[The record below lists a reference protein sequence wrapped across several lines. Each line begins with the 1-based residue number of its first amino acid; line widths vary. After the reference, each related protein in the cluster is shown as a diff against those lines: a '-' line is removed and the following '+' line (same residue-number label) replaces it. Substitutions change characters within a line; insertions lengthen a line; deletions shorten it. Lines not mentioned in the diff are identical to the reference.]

1 MPSLISLTTDFG
13 TTDPF
18 VGIMKAVI
26 LGITPKARIVD
37 LSHEIEAQNI
47 LQAARVLTASVQWFP
62 KGSVHLAVVDPG
74 VGSNRRALAVN
85 SDGHFFVAPDNG
97 ILSTVLNEKS
107 KIYALD
113 KPKYFM
119 KNVSGT
125 FHGRDVFAPVSA
137 WIAKGTPLSKLGTK
151 IYDPILLD
159 IPTIKTG
166 KGQLTGEVIA
176 IDRFG
181 NLSTNILQNDI
192 VRNFPPSSE
201 LIVRIGGKKI
211 AGPFSCYNKA
221 RPNTGACLINSTS
234 VLEIF
239 CNRGNAEKKLKL
251 KIGTTVTLTEKH

>member
-1 MPSLISLTTDFG
+1 MSGLISLTTDFG
-13 TTDPF
+13 TIDPF

-26 LGITPKARIVD
+26 LGISPKTRIVD

-47 LQAARVLTASVQWFP
+47 LQAARVLSASAQWFP

-74 VGSNRRALAVN
+74 VGSNRRALAVK

-137 WIAKGTPLSKLGTK
+137 WIAKGTPLPMMGTQ

-159 IPTIKTG
+159 IPKIKTD

-181 NLSTNILQNDI
+181 NLATNILQNDI
-192 VRNFPPSSE
+192 VKNFPPSSE

-211 AGPFSCYNKA
+211 AGPFSCYNEA

-251 KIGTTVTLTEKH
+251 KVGTTVTLTEKH